1 MELLPGLFWIEG
13 RASNVYLWRSES
25 GDLLMV
31 DTGMPGDAKKILAYM
46 AEHDLAAQDV
56 GAILITHA
64 DIDHAGG
71 AAELAAHCQAP
82 VYAGE
87 ATAGY
92 LATGKS
98 PKHLPRFAQFI
109 SDRFFGYQP
118 VAGEKVRVIEDD
130 QRVPEFEAWQAVAT
144 PGHCDDHTSFYSPT
158 HGVLFAGDA
167 LNTRGNTLGLGAKRM
182 TADQAL
188 AARSARRLLAL
199 TPAVLA
205 CGHGRPFVHHD
216 AADIMMLF
224 QQLGNLLA
232 QEGHAEPTRATGG
245 K

>member
-1 MELLPGLFWIEG
+1 MQLLPNFFWIEG
-13 RASNVYLWRSES
+13 RASNIYLWQAEA
-25 GDLLMV
+25 GLLMV
-31 DTGMPGDAKKILAYM
+31 DTGMPGDTEKILAYM
-46 AEHDLAAQDV
+46 TANGLDKQGV
-56 GAILITHA
+56 FAILITHA

-71 AAELAAHCQAP
+71 AAALADRFQAP
-82 VYAGE
+82 IYASA

-98 PKHLPRFAQFI
+98 PKHLPRLVQFI
-109 SDRFFGYQP
+109 SDRFFGYKP
-118 VAGEKVRVIEDD
+118 VAGNRVRIVADG
-130 QRVPEFEAWQAVAT
+130 QRVPELENWQALAT
-144 PGHCDDHTSFYSPT
+144 PGHCDDHFSFYSPT

-167 LNTRGNTLGLGAKRM
+167 LNTRGDTLGLGAKRI
-182 TADQAL
+182 TADQPQ

-224 QQLGNLLA
+224 QQLGNL
-232 QEGHAEPTRATGG
+232 ATQRR
-245 K
+245 